1 MVWMSLS
8 AFEEQHGLA
17 ASFPYV
23 DTQYV
28 PDQDV
33 LDLPVNT
40 RTVSNVKVR
49 EQVVTIGFHF

>member
-8 AFEEQHGLA
+8 AIEEQHGLA

-40 RTVSNVKVR
+40 
-49 EQVVTIGFHF
+49 